1 MTRRVTGF
9 LVVVLAALLPTVA
22 WTQTYPLRAV
32 KVIVA
37 TAPGGLPD
45 VIARLVAEKL
55 REAWASPVIVENRPG
70 ASGNIATEMVVRS
83 APDGYTLLSYDSP
96 IWAINP
102 HLFAKLP
109 YDPLKDLA
117 PVAQI
122 VQAPLFLVVPSSGPI
137 TNVAQLIAYAKKNPG
152 KVTYAS
158 AGTGSSH
165 HLTAELFKSM
175 AGIEIVH
182 VAYKGGAPAAV
193 ALNAGEVQMG
203 FISFPLAQAGVSGG
217 KLRMLGIGT
226 AERSPDLPDIPTVAE
241 GGLPGFELYTTTGW
255 LAPAGT
261 PREVIAKIHAGIAA
275 AAAAPDVRK
284 RLASFGVTVAT
295 LASPE
300 QFGAV
305 MRSEYEKFGRL
316 VKLSGAR
323 ME

>member
-1 MTRRVTGF
+1 MKPRAIAVMLTA
-9 LVVVLAALLPTVA
+9 VLAALLATA
-22 WTQTYPLRAV
+22 AEAQTFPSRAV
-32 KVIVA
+32 KVVVA

-109 YDPLKDLA
+109 YDPFKDLA

-137 TNVAQLIAYAKKNPG
+137 TNVSQLIAYAKKNPR

-182 VAYKGGAPAAV
+182 VAY
-193 ALNAGEVQMG
+193 
-203 FISFPLAQAGVSGG
+203 
-217 KLRMLGIGT
+217 
-226 AERSPDLPDIPTVAE
+226 
-241 GGLPGFELYTTTGW
+241 
-255 LAPAGT
+255 
-261 PREVIAKIHAGIAA
+261 
-275 AAAAPDVRK
+275 
-284 RLASFGVTVAT
+284 
-295 LASPE
+295 
-300 QFGAV
+300 
-305 MRSEYEKFGRL
+305 
-316 VKLSGAR
+316 
-323 ME
+323 